1 MAATTL
7 VRARVKTERMKKV
20 VRILDRMGLKPAD
33 VVNMV
38 FAQIEQR
45 RALPFDVADAGDDY
59 AFQEYGV
66 TKAEMERFEKRLAK
80 DIARERKAGTIRELK
95 SWRDLRGRRSI
106 SPSGFGRA
114 CATRATWNCR
124 RWSAPVG
131 GRRKRSAGRTG
142 TPAWNCAGSAAT
154 NSSVTPG

>member
-1 MAATTL
+1 MPSTTL
-7 VRARVKTERMKKV
+7 VRARVKTERVKKV
-20 VRILDRMGLKPAD
+20 TRILDRMGLKPAD

-66 TKAEMERFEKRLAK
+66 NKQQMTRFEKRAAK

-95 SWRDLRGRRSI
+95 SWRDLRG
-106 SPSGFGRA
+106 
-114 CATRATWNCR
+114 
-124 RWSAPVG
+124 
-131 GRRKRSAGRTG
+131 
-142 TPAWNCAGSAAT
+142 
-154 NSSVTPG
+154 

>member
-7 VRARVKTERMKKV
+7 VRARVKTERVRKV
-20 VRILDRMGLKPAD
+20 SRILDRMGLKPAD

-59 AFQEYGV
+59 AFEEYGV
-66 TKAEMERFEKRLAK
+66 TPAEMARFEKRLAK

-95 SWRDLRGRRSI
+95 SWRDLRG
-106 SPSGFGRA
+106 
-114 CATRATWNCR
+114 
-124 RWSAPVG
+124 
-131 GRRKRSAGRTG
+131 
-142 TPAWNCAGSAAT
+142 
-154 NSSVTPG
+154 